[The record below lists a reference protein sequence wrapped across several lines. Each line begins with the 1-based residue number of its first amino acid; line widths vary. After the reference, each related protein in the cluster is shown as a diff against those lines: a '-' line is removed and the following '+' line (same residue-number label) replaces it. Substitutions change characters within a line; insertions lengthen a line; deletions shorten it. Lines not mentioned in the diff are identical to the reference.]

1 MQTVE
6 RVAVGG
12 FWGLVI
18 GAAVLLAFAGGPRP
32 MPTTP
37 DTSPARLARMAS
49 TRCSYALADS
59 HVIGG
64 GPALLGCLESAP
76 VAARRIG
83 DGAP

>member
-1 MQTVE
+1 MHTVE
-6 RVAVGG
+6 RIAVGG

-18 GAAVLLAFAGGPRP
+18 GAVVLLAFTGGPRP
-32 MPTTP
+32 VASP
-37 DTSPARLARMAS
+37 DTTPARLAGMAS
-49 TRCSYALADS
+49 VRCSHALADS
-59 HVIGG
+59 RGLGG